1 MKNKLPV
8 YIDNLEL
15 PQDDLKQVVKNNNNR
30 SYGFVSIL
38 TLLSTMI
45 TLASLLAILI
55 FKK

>member
-15 PQDDLKQVVKNNNNR
+15 PQDNLKQIENNNNNR
-30 SYGFVSIL
+30 SYGFVSVIF
-38 TLLSTMI
+38 LLSTMI
-45 TLASLLAILI
+45 TLGSLLAILI